1 MRSGH
6 SPSPRF
12 VLQQQCAAMELCHTS
27 RHSQR
32 HSQSHYLLD
41 SSLNDHVP
49 PLFYVNHFNHLPQS
63 HNQQHQERTRIS
75 RAFGEAANGLNAH
88 ASDLRALPIIVK
100 LTAVMQCVC
109 CISQAFGETAN
120 GLNAHVS
127 DLRALPTIVK
137 ITAASRYADCQ
148 VDVTLSWYRSDGER
162 NDERNGEG
170 NRIVR
175 SNLCRNRKRRKPQEE
190 GPF

>member
-1 MRSGH
+1 MVDETTTCLFNNNA
-6 SPSPRF
+6 PQWNA
-12 VLQQQCAAMELCHTS
+12 VLSQ

-32 HSQSHYLLD
+32 HYFMLD
-41 SSLNDHVP
+41 SPLNDHVP

-100 LTAVMQCVC
+100 FTV
-109 CISQAFGETAN
+109 
-120 GLNAHVS
+120 
-127 DLRALPTIVK
+127 
-137 ITAASRYADCQ
+137 ASRYADCQ
-148 VDVTLSWYRSDGER
+148 VGVTFSWYRSDGER

>member
-1 MRSGH
+1 
-6 SPSPRF
+6 
-12 VLQQQCAAMELCHTS
+12 MELCHTS

-100 LTAVMQCVC
+100 
-109 CISQAFGETAN
+109 
-120 GLNAHVS
+120 
-127 DLRALPTIVK
+127 

-148 VDVTLSWYRSDGER
+148 VGVTLSWYRSDGER